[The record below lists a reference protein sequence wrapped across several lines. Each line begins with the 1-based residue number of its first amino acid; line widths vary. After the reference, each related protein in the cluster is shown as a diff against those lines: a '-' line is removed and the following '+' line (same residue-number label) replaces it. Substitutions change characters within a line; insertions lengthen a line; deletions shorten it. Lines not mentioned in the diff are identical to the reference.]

1 MDSEL
6 YTQWTREGYLVVRGL
21 WDADRTERLRAICE
35 AILAQW
41 RQSDPQTGQP
51 GGGPDATSMRHLNH
65 PGYFTHDPQ
74 AFREVM
80 EAAADERVLAIS
92 RAILGEEPLFRCT
105 SLFMNPTQ
113 TSMDGDWHRDTQFL
127 IPQESEE
134 RAFLER
140 GMPEGEAIQLQIALV
155 ASEDI
160 EFVPGSHLR
169 WDTPEEYRIRL
180 SEGRAHCRSNAMPG
194 GVRIGLQPGD
204 AVAFNPFG
212 LHRGRYHADKLRR
225 TLMLTYTKRSQPRYD
240 YFSDQPW
247 FLEPG
252 YLEGLTPRARAFFE
266 TFIAVYAP
274 FWRER
279 HAPASGMPA

>member
-1 MDSEL
+1 MTGEL
-6 YTQWTREGYLVVRGL
+6 ARQWTTEGYLIVRGL
-21 WDADRTERLRAICE
+21 FDAERTRRLQAICE
-35 AILAQW
+35 AILQQW
-41 RQSDPQTGQP
+41 RVCNPETGQP

-65 PGYFTHDPQ
+65 PGYFADDPQ

-80 EAAADERVLAIS
+80 EAAADERVLAVS
-92 RAILGEEPLFRCT
+92 REILGEDPLFRCT

-113 TSMDGDWHRDTQFL
+113 TSMDGNWHRDTQFL
-127 IPQESEE
+127 IPDEAQE

-140 GMPEGEAIQLQIALV
+140 GTPEGDAIQLQVALV
-155 ASEDI
+155 PSEDI

-180 SEGRAHCRSNAMPG
+180 SDNQAHCRSNAMPG
-194 GVRIGLQPGD
+194 AVRISLQPGD

-225 TLMLTYTKRSQPRYD
+225 TLMLTYTRRSRPLCD

-266 TFIAVYAP
+266 TFIAVYTP
-274 FWRER
+274 FWQQNR
-279 HAPASGMPA
+279 AS

>member
-1 MDSEL
+1 MTGEL
-6 YTQWTREGYLVVRGL
+6 STQWTTEGYLITRGL
-21 WDADRTERLRAICE
+21 FDSERAERLCAICE
-35 AILAQW
+35 AILQQW
-41 RQSDPQTGQP
+41 RETNPETGQP
-51 GGGPDATSMRHLNH
+51 GGGPDATVMRHLNH

-80 EAAADERVLAIS
+80 EAAADEKVLAVS

-105 SLFMNPTQ
+105 SLFMNPMQ
-113 TSMDGDWHRDTQFL
+113 NSMDGDWHRDTQFL
-127 IPQESEE
+127 IPEETEE

-140 GMPEGEAIQLQIALV
+140 GAPEGEAIQLQVALV
-155 ASEDI
+155 PSEDI

-169 WDTPEEYRIRL
+169 WDTPEEYRIRR
-180 SEGRAHCRSNAMPG
+180 SENRAHCRSNAMPG
-194 GVRIGLQPGD
+194 AVRISLQPGD

-225 TLMLTYTKRSQPRYD
+225 TLMLTYTKRSQPRCD

-252 YLEGLTPRARAFFE
+252 HLAGLTPRVRAFFE
-266 TFIAVYAP
+266 TFVETYRA
-274 FWRER
+274 FWTEKR
-279 HAPASGMPA
+279 APAV